1 MLVGECP
8 QKAEEGEDLVQTPGL
23 CGQARDHRG
32 ALKTQSR
39 VRTKQKSG
47 SGSSGPPEW
56 LSAEPNPRA
65 LEIPS
70 KMQSRNWV
78 STLIPTQ
85 RASSCLALKGHSL
98 IIFFPVL
105 FRLFHSVKKYTSLA
119 IHFSA
124 YSCVNLAFPTPAQQ
138 FEINCCPTRHRPITL
153 PSHCTAHHCLKL

>member
-56 LSAEPNPRA
+56 AFCRAKPKSTGDSIKDAEPELSLDPYSDPKSIF
-65 LEIPS
+65 L
-70 KMQSRNWV
+70 
-78 STLIPTQ
+78 
-85 RASSCLALKGHSL
+85 SCFKRPQPDN
-98 IIFFPVL
+98 FFPVL
-105 FRLFHSVKKYTSLA
+105 FRLFHSVKKCTSLA

-124 YSCVNLAFPTPAQQ
+124 YSCVNLTFPTPAQQ